1 MRRGRESR
9 GADEALHPSGRAS
22 WGGRRRKA
30 LSLGKK
36 KAVGRHFWWSRP
48 CSSSRARDAEKKTR
62 VSARAAGGGR
72 RGSRVAGARTSAI
85 AAEPPFWEASPG
97 FATPASAWSAIYAW
111 GSAARGGR
119 APVRP
124 VGYVSIAALAPF
136 SFFSPTP
143 SARRTGGRTRGRGRR
158 APGSPRAR
166 RVSTAG
172 SLGRASRA
180 GPAAS
185 ASGVGARGASRE
197 RLARGD
203 GGGCR
208 RIRLPSD
215 PPREGKRGTLP
226 PRGAATRAAPPLRA
240 LGVPARASAPRAPSG
255 SLAFG
260 GRFESRAPS
269 RPRAPAR
276 NARAG
281 GRVVRIMRQTPSLS
295 PRRVVPFRSFTTTGA
310 RVRASAGAAR
320 GRKPYGAQ
328 SGTFAY
334 RPRQRGSANPQI
346 SRRRPSCRFRLRSGP
361 R

>member
-1 MRRGRESR
+1 MKRFIRADARAGGGGEGEHFGEKRSRR
-9 GADEALHPSGRAS
+9 EAL
-22 WGGRRRKA
+22 
-30 LSLGKK
+30 
-36 KAVGRHFWWSRP
+36 FWSRP
-48 CSSSRARDAEKKTR
+48 CSFSRARDAEKKTR

-136 SFFSPTP
+136 SFFFPTP

-203 GGGCR
+203 GGGCKED
-208 RIRLPSD
+208 S
-215 PPREGKRGTLP
+215 
-226 PRGAATRAAPPLRA
+226 PPLRSSA
-240 LGVPARASAPRAPSG
+240 RGQARNPSSPRGRDARRPPSAPSASPRARASAPRAPSR

-281 GRVVRIMRQTPSLS
+281 GRVVRPSSNALHGGSCRSVGSQRPVLS
-295 PRRVVPFRSFTTTGA
+295 RSGVGGRGSGSKTLRCSVWNFCVPS
-310 RVRASAGAAR
+310 ASARIGE
-320 GRKPYGAQ
+320 
-328 SGTFAY
+328 
-334 RPRQRGSANPQI
+334 SANI
-346 SRRRPSCRFRLRSGP
+346 SSSALASF
-361 R
+361 